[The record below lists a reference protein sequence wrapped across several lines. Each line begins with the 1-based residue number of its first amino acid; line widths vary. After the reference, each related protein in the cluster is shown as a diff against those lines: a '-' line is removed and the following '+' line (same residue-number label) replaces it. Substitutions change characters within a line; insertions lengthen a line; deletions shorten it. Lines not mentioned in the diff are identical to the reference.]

1 MANNIV
7 EGGNAMDLAVTD
19 VLSIIDGADSP
30 EEAIEMMTSQMKDES
45 DPGAKSVYKD
55 GIDRVNKR
63 GLAMDP
69 DESVQLDVS
78 TIMNEVVEAEMSNY
92 MVDQMDLVPYDFYFD
107 NQVLYVDP
115 KHYLD
120 VYDEL
125 GDYAEKR
132 FYKITKYC
140 FFKYKE
146 ALN

>member
-78 TIMNEVVEAEMSNY
+78 TIMNEGVEAEMSNY

-107 NQVLYVDP
+107 NQVLY
-115 KHYLD
+115 
-120 VYDEL
+120 
-125 GDYAEKR
+125 GC
-132 FYKITKYC
+132 I
-140 FFKYKE
+140 
-146 ALN
+146 